1 MEDKKKWIVD
11 RIEGAFAVC
20 ETLQKKMEEIPLDT
34 LDFRPKEGDVLREK
48 EGVLYR
54 DESATEERKKEIRNK
69 FSKLLK
75 K

>member
-1 MEDKKKWIVD
+1 MGEKKKWIVD

-34 LDFRPKEGDVLREK
+34 LDFQPKEGDVLK
-48 EGVLYR
+48 ETEGILYR
-54 DESATEERKKEIRNK
+54 DERATSERKEEIRNR

>member
-1 MEDKKKWIVD
+1 MGEKKKWIVD

-34 LDFRPKEGDVLREK
+34 LDFQQKEGDVLKEK
-48 EGVLYR
+48 EGILYR
-54 DESATEERKKEIRNK
+54 DERATSERKEEIRNK